1 MRINVTP
8 LLSRQFYTILLFFK
22 FLLTFGCKSEVLA
35 NGRLRAEAG
44 NRQFNIS
51 PCGQGLWD
59 LTLLL
64 LYPI

>member
-1 MRINVTP
+1 MRINVFP

-22 FLLTFGCKSEVLA
+22 FLLASGYKSGMPA
-35 NGRLRAEAG
+35 NGRHRAEAG
-44 NRQFNIS
+44 NMQFNIS

-59 LTLLL
+59 LKLLL